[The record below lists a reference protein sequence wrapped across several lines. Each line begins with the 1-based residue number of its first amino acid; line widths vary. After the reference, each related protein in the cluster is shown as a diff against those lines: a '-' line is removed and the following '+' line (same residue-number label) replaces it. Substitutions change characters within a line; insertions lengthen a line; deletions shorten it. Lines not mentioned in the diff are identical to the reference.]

1 MFLELL
7 RNVVYVALR
16 ALIFCLFLRAIL
28 SWLPD
33 SDDWAISDF
42 LFAITE
48 PFLIPVRNLLDRSSF
63 FSGLPIDLSLFVVT
77 LILVVLSVFI

>member
-16 ALIFCLFLRAIL
+16 ALMFCLFLRAVL

-33 SDDWAISDF
+33 SEDWAISDF
-42 LFAITE
+42 VFAITE
-48 PFLIPVRNLLDRSSF
+48 PFLLPVRNLLDRSSF
-63 FSGLPIDLSLFVVT
+63 FSGMPVDLSLFVVCVIISV
-77 LILVVLSVFI
+77 LIVFI

>member
-48 PFLIPVRNLLDRSSF
+48 PFLIPIRNLLDRSSF
-63 FSGLPIDLSLFVVT
+63 FSGMPIDLSLFVVS
-77 LILVVLSVFI
+77 LILSILIIFI

>member
-16 ALIFCLFLRAIL
+16 ALTFCLFLRAIL

-77 LILVVLSVFI
+77 LIIVVLSVFI